1 MPSRF
6 LVALIAT
13 GTSALKVVG
22 IINLTI
28 IIIFIIIII
37 TVFAADFHITI
48 TI

>member
-6 LVALIAT
+6 LVVLIAT

-22 IINLTI
+22 IIIITNI
-28 IIIFIIIII
+28 IIRIIIII
-37 TVFAADFHITI
+37 AVFAVEFHITI